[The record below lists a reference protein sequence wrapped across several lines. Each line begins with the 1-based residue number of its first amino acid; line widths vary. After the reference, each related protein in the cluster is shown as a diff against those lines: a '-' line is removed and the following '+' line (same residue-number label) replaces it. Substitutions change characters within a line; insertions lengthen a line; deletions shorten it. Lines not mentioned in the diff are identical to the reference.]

1 MDLRA
6 KRDEPSPETKPV
18 GLASGIGVRPSADT
32 TVVKASAAGG
42 ARILVVE
49 DQDDVRRMMATALEI
64 EGYVVDEAVSA
75 QDGLR
80 HLECVTYDLV
90 LSDYAMP
97 GGTGT
102 WMLQEARRRGLM
114 RETPVVIV
122 TAHPEVR
129 ELADVPVIQKPLDL
143 DAFLDRVRR
152 LTFAPAA
159 DDREPR
165 AVHQRLELVLYISS
179 RSAAS
184 AEAVRNLQAFLSSVD
199 PAHVKC
205 SIVDLVE
212 QPLAGDADRIAFT
225 PTLVRQ
231 YPGPRTWIVGTLRD
245 PAVLDNL
252 FRAAGVTRQPGQK

>member
-6 KRDEPSPETKPV
+6 KRDEPSPETKPFA
-18 GLASGIGVRPSADT
+18 LASGVGVRPSADT
-32 TVVKASAAGG
+32 TVAKATATAP
-42 ARILVVE
+42 RILVVE

-64 EGYVVDEAVSA
+64 EGYIVDEASNA
-75 QDGLR
+75 KDGLR
-80 HLECVTYDLV
+80 HLECVSYDLV

-102 WMLQEARRRGLM
+102 WMLQEARRCGLM
-114 RETPVVIV
+114 RSTAAVIV

-152 LTFAPAA
+152 LTCVSPADEQEA
-159 DDREPR
+159 R
-165 AVHQRLELVLYISS
+165 AVHQKLELVLYISS

-184 AEAVRNLQAFLSSVD
+184 AAAVRNLQTFLADVD
-199 PAHVKC
+199 PADVKC

-212 QPLAGDADRIAFT
+212 RPLAGDADRIAFT
-225 PTLVRQ
+225 PTLVKQ
-231 YPGPRTWIVGTLRD
+231 HPGPRSWIVGTLHD
-245 PAVLDNL
+245 PGILESL
-252 FRAAGVTRQPGQK
+252 FRAAGVARRQ

>member
-6 KRDEPSPETKPV
+6 KRDEPSPETKPC
-18 GLASGIGVRPSADT
+18 GLASGVGVRPSADT
-32 TVVKASAAGG
+32 TVVKTSAASA

-64 EGYVVDEAVSA
+64 EGYVVDEASNA
-75 QDGLR
+75 PDGLR
-80 HLECVTYDLV
+80 HLECVSYDLV

-114 RETPVVIV
+114 RGTAAVIV
-122 TAHPEVR
+122 TAHSEVR
-129 ELADVPVIQKPLDL
+129 ELADIPVIQKPLDL
-143 DAFLDRVRR
+143 EAFLDRVHR
-152 LTFAPAA
+152 LTFASAG
-159 DDREPR
+159 DDRESR
-165 AVHQRLELVLYISS
+165 AVRQRLELVLYISS

-184 AEAVRNLQAFLSSVD
+184 AEAVRNLQTFLAAVD

-212 QPLAGDADRIAFT
+212 RPLAGDADRIAFT
-225 PTLVRQ
+225 PTLVKQ
-231 YPGPRTWIVGTLRD
+231 YPGPRTWIVGTLQD
-245 PAVLDNL
+245 PGILDNL
-252 FRAAGVTRQPGQK
+252 FRAAGVTCQPGQR